1 MLQYIALKVGESGNT
16 AVRLQGVRLGDMG
29 TTAKDERLAL
39 RLTRS
44 QRKALEAAATA
55 TGSTLTE
62 FSVAAILARAEDV
75 LGSRAVFEVDEQVWS
90 EFVNALDQPVTSD
103 RFAALIARPPVWDE

>member
-1 MLQYIALKVGESGNT
+1 MS
-16 AVRLQGVRLGDMG
+16 

-75 LGSRAVFEVDEQVWS
+75 LGSRADFEVDEQVWS
-90 EFVNALDQPVTSD
+90 EFVDALDQPVTSD